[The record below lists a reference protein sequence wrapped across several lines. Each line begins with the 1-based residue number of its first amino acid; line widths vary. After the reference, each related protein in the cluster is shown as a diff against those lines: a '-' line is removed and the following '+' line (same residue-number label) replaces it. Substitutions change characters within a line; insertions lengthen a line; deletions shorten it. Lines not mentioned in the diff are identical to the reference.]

1 MHTAFISSGIIWL
14 AGVPIWVGH
23 WLQYLSCKNDFIH
36 KNQLTVKNTFIKMQL
51 NKISIQRN
59 KYRQWITY
67 LINIVM
73 KVKVL
78 HINDKL
84 LTVESLT
91 QTKSFSLAI
100 SFSPIQCLVLGQS
113 SFQYKKKVTNVMI
126 SYMFKASKLVHYST
140 NKHSLF
146 LSELY
151 IMSILTK

>member
-1 MHTAFISSGIIWL
+1 
-14 AGVPIWVGH
+14 
-23 WLQYLSCKNDFIH
+23 
-36 KNQLTVKNTFIKMQL
+36 
-51 NKISIQRN
+51 
-59 KYRQWITY
+59 
-67 LINIVM
+67 M

-113 SFQYKKKVTNVMI
+113 SFQFKKNVMI
-126 SYMFKASKLVHYST
+126 SYMFKASKLVHYPT
-140 NKHSLF
+140 TKHSLF

-151 IMSILTK
+151 IMSILTKYWNFIIKRHYLSALQNNIVNFYFEKVKF

>member
-1 MHTAFISSGIIWL
+1 
-14 AGVPIWVGH
+14 
-23 WLQYLSCKNDFIH
+23 
-36 KNQLTVKNTFIKMQL
+36 
-51 NKISIQRN
+51 
-59 KYRQWITY
+59 
-67 LINIVM
+67 M

-113 SFQYKKKVTNVMI
+113 SFQFKKKVTNVMI